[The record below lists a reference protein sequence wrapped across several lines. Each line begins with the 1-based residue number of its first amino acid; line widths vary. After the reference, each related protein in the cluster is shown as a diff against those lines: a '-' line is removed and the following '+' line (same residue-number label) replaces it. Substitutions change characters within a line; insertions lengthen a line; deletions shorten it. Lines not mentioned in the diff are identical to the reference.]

1 MDTSYDALFGGPESS
16 APSSEQQERLLRILN
31 DPSSNSQVR
40 LTFNVAHEMN
50 SRKLWRFYLSE
61 DEHAIFEAAL
71 TSIDTWR
78 SFISLEEGFSDQYDD
93 IKRQQQ
99 LQERQE
105 PLPEIIE
112 SVPIPDISTDD
123 LNNSTPSELPD
134 RSPDHIKQEV
144 LDPDQG
150 YFGLGT
156 TTIKK
161 EGSLSV
167 RNSPSVSTPPIIT
180 PNGQLRTHHTPRIE
194 GSPSVK
200 TPRGSPAP
208 NGPTKPGA
216 ITNPAH
222 PPSSTEVMPPPSIP
236 TTAFRSRVMVFEQ
249 LLPALYPNHGGCCH
263 PTVDISELKDKDITQ
278 YANSSQPPAM
288 AIDDGPLARKR
299 ILDEDED
306 YDADMESAPK
316 QIKNSPAPPNKTATG
331 SSKDDESKPAPC
343 KLYCPVIYALREC
356 YLSAIVFVNAN
367 TLSFLYIYSTRERAT
382 PTSHS
387 PHLLH
392 TGIRHGCHD

>member
-1 MDTSYDALFGGPESS
+1 MSLFSSEPLEADPDAALLASPMSVSNHDTDYTGIEEPMDTSYDSLFGGPESS

-61 DEHAIFEAAL
+61 DEHAIFETAL

-78 SFISLEEGFSDQYDD
+78 SFISLDEGFSDQYDD

-99 LQERQE
+99 SQERQE
-105 PLPEIIE
+105 PLPVIVE

-123 LNNSTPSELPD
+123 LNNSTHSELPD

-156 TTIKK
+156 TTIKR

-180 PNGQLRTHHTPRIE
+180 PNGQLRTPHTPRIE

-208 NGPTKPGA
+208 NGPTKSDA
-216 ITNPAH
+216 TTNPAH
-222 PPSSTEVMPPPSIP
+222 TPSSTEVMPPPSIP

-249 LLPALYPNHGGCCH
+249 LLPALYPSHGGCCH
-263 PTVDISELKDKDITQ
+263 PTVDISELKDKDI
-278 YANSSQPPAM
+278 SQNAITPQAPAM

-306 YDADMESAPK
+306 YDADMEAAPK
-316 QIKNSPAPPNKTATG
+316 QIKDSPAPLNKIAAR
-331 SSKDDESKPAPC
+331 SSKDDESKPALC
-343 KLYCPVIYALREC
+343 M
-356 YLSAIVFVNAN
+356 
-367 TLSFLYIYSTRERAT
+367 SFCL
-382 PTSHS
+382 
-387 PHLLH
+387 
-392 TGIRHGCHD
+392 GICASQGF